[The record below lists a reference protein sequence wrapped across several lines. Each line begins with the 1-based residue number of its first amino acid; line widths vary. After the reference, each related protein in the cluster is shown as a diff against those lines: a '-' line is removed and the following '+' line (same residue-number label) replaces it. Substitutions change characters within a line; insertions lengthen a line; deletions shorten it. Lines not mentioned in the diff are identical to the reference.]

1 MDWKFVLV
9 LIFSLFV
16 AIFTMQNS
24 EAVNIQFLGF
34 EFNQISQA
42 LVILISAA
50 SGAVIVLLFGAIRW
64 VKDKST
70 IMGSKKSIA
79 GLETQVKQLRI
90 MLDAE
95 IAKNTPPAAEVAETT
110 PALGV
115 ESPDEAKEPVA
126 EPAMEPE
133 KPEEPA
139 PKKNGTN
146 YRHMDNRVK

>member
-42 LVILISAA
+42 LIILISAV

-64 VKDKST
+64 VKDKSI

-79 GLETQVKQLRI
+79 GLETQVKQLKI
-90 MLDAE
+90 MLDTE
-95 IAKNTPPAAEVAETT
+95 IAKHAAPVTV
-110 PALGV
+110 G
-115 ESPDEAKEPVA
+115 DEALPSEEREAAPEEKETQPDV
-126 EPAMEPE
+126 PE
-133 KPEEPA
+133 GKAEEPA
-139 PKKNGTN
+139 TKKKW
-146 YRHMDNRVK
+146 YQMK

>member
-42 LVILISAA
+42 LIILISAA

-64 VKDKST
+64 VKDKSK

-79 GLETQVKQLRI
+79 GLETQVKQLKI

-95 IAKNTPPAAEVAETT
+95 IAKNTPPATEAGEVQ
-110 PALGV
+110 PAL
-115 ESPDEAKEPVA
+115 EDRAPDEAIETVA
-126 EPAMEPE
+126 EATMEPE

-139 PKKNGTN
+139 PKKKW
-146 YRHMDNRVK
+146 YQL